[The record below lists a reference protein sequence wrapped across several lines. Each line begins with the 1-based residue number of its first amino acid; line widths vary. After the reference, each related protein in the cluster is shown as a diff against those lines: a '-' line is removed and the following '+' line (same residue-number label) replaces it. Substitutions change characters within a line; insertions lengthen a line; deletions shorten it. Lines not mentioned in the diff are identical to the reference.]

1 MSDAVHRHSGTVQKL
16 VALAGLV
23 AIAALLVQTLTAD
36 ASRPLRIV
44 AEPTPVA
51 IVDVGRIFEQ
61 IDERSEW
68 DVRIEALKGSIQQEA
83 ANRQATME
91 RRLAESEKAATP
103 EDRQKIRDEVA
114 LMQLRFEQWAAV
126 KGSEVDREESLKWRS
141 IYRNLRREA
150 ARVAEA
156 EGYAMVMV
164 DDTVGEISTTPGTQM
179 SLQQQV
185 LEQITNRRLLYATNT
200 VDISDQI
207 VVRMNN
213 AANVAP

>member
-1 MSDAVHRHSGTVQKL
+1 MRL
-16 VALAGLV
+16 W
-23 AIAALLVQTLTAD
+23 
-36 ASRPLRIV
+36 RPL
-44 AEPTPVA
+44 
-51 IVDVGRIFEQ
+51 
-61 IDERSEW
+61 
-68 DVRIEALKGSIQQEA
+68 
-83 ANRQATME
+83 NH
-91 RRLAESEKAATP
+91 
-103 EDRQKIRDEVA
+103 
-114 LMQLRFEQWAAV
+114 
-126 KGSEVDREESLKWRS
+126 
-141 IYRNLRREA
+141 RNLRREA
-150 ARVAEA
+150 ARVAEN

>member
-51 IVDVGRIFEQ
+51 VVDVGRIFEQ

>member
-51 IVDVGRIFEQ
+51 VVDVGRIFEQ

-91 RRLAESEKAATP
+91 RRLAESEK
-103 EDRQKIRDEVA
+103 EA
-114 LMQLRFEQWAAV
+114 LR
-126 KGSEVDREESLKWRS
+126 
-141 IYRNLRREA
+141 
-150 ARVAEA
+150 
-156 EGYAMVMV
+156 
-164 DDTVGEISTTPGTQM
+164 
-179 SLQQQV
+179 
-185 LEQITNRRLLYATNT
+185 
-200 VDISDQI
+200 
-207 VVRMNN
+207 
-213 AANVAP
+213 